1 MGESEVLA
9 LLSQES
15 ARRLANCAR
24 GGGWGWG
31 WGDWEGGRDW
41 GGEGGR
47 WQAGRQVL
55 RVRPMDRPGLW
66 LLEMSD
72 FAVGEEREGVHVR
85 ECPCA
90 PQSCFSV
97 L

>member
-15 ARRLANCAR
+15 ARRLANCAQ
-24 GGGWGWG
+24 GGGGEVG
-31 WGDWEGGRDW
+31 GGRLGRWEGL